1 MAKILIIEDNE
12 QNLYLMRFLLE
23 HEGFKVIAAMDG
35 REGIEMASREKPDVI
50 LLDIQLPFMDGYG
63 VAREIRK
70 VDELAVVPII
80 AVTSYA
86 MPDDRGKCLAAGA
99 TDYMEKPID
108 PDKFVDRIRKY
119 LPEEGDHK

>member
-1 MAKILIIEDNE
+1 MTKILIIEDNE

-23 HEGFKVIAAMDG
+23 HEGFEVLSAMDG
-35 REGIEMASREKPDVI
+35 REGIEMASRKRPDAI
-50 LLDIQLPFMDGYG
+50 LLDIQLPFLDGYS
-63 VAREIRK
+63 VARELRK
-70 VDELAVVPII
+70 IDYLAVVPII

-99 TDYMEKPID
+99 TGYMEKPID

-119 LPEEGDHK
+119 LPEEGDQK